1 MLYRNDLQ
9 SRNVTIELPEGAL
22 ILQTNCPTWLVET
35 LETDR
40 GLRAFARQPDR
51 EHRRL
56 LDIARRPENS
66 LALAYTSSG
75 VVVGQ
80 ITMAPVDGWWPQMSH
95 AYEIAFEV
103 SPIWRKQGVAH
114 RLLALVLEEKHI
126 EDLII
131 LGLGLSSHWD
141 TERVGLSPAHYR
153 EMLIRFLAH
162 HGFTDYLTSEPN
174 IRMEPYNVLLA
185 RIGTRVPL
193 ETTLQFYHDL
203 IS

>member
-1 MLYRNDLQ
+1 MVLSNKLQ
-9 SRNVTIELPEGAL
+9 SHSVTLELPEGEL
-22 ILQTNCPTWLVET
+22 ILQTNCPTWL
-35 LETDR
+35 LESLKTDCE
-40 GLRAFARQPDR
+40 LRAFARQPER

-56 LDIARRPENS
+56 LEIARHPENS
-66 LALAYTSSG
+66 LALAYTSTG
-75 VVVGQ
+75 IIVGQ
-80 ITMAPVDGWWPQMSH
+80 ITMAPVDDWWSQMAH

-103 SPIWRKQGVAH
+103 SPLWRQRGVAH
-114 RLLALVLEEKHI
+114 QLLALVLEEEHI

-131 LGLGLSSHWD
+131 LGMGLSSHWD
-141 TERVGLSPAHYR
+141 TERVGLPPTRYR

-162 HGFTDYLTSEPN
+162 YSFIDYLTSEPN

-203 IS
+203 VS